1 MKERTPELVLDS
13 GLLEAA
19 RAPLERMLAWS

>member
-1 MKERTPELVLDS
+1 MRTRSPQLTMPPA
-13 GLLEAA
+13 LLEAA